1 LIHEEPIQKGKEWK
15 KHNKNKRS
23 ISRFIFLLPT
33 ISITII
39 IIFRSYIIKH
49 LKYLQSYIYIY
60 IYISYHSSCTQH
72 WYDILFS
79 RAYFCKAKIIT
90 FLGKS
95 SLIQKRML
103 RLYVQMQ
110 DLCVNCNLYV
120 SIFQNVVLFYF
131 IKVAQNIS
139 SYLYI
144 DRLISDSYI
153 QKINLFR

>member
-1 LIHEEPIQKGKEWK
+1 
-15 KHNKNKRS
+15 
-23 ISRFIFLLPT
+23 
-33 ISITII
+33 
-39 IIFRSYIIKH
+39 
-49 LKYLQSYIYIY
+49 
-60 IYISYHSSCTQH
+60 
-72 WYDILFS
+72 
-79 RAYFCKAKIIT
+79 
-90 FLGKS
+90 
-95 SLIQKRML
+95 
-103 RLYVQMQ
+103 MQ